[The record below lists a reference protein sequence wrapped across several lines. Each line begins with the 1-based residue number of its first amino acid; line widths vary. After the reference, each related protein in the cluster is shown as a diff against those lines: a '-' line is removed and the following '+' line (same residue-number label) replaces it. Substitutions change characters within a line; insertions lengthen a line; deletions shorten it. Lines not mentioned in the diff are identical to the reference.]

1 MKKLALT
8 FALLLCIFFGVQIQ
22 AQAATNNL
30 NIGAIENGRTTG
42 NDKLNDF
49 KQGDEFIG
57 TSVTG
62 ERGIYN
68 TLVRFA
74 RDLKNLFFAVAT
86 IFFLIISLKLILA
99 SNTEEEVGK
108 FKKGIVW
115 ITVGIIVMQMAF
127 SFTKIIFDRG
137 VGETVAFSL
146 IENLIGPL
154 IALLETLASLFF
166 IAIAIFAFYRLI
178 TANGNEDA
186 ISKAKNTIIY
196 AIIGFMIVRFARAIV
211 EAFYG
216 KIDCES
222 WSFL

>member
-1 MKKLALT
+1 
-8 FALLLCIFFGVQIQ
+8 
-22 AQAATNNL
+22 
-30 NIGAIENGRTTG
+30 
-42 NDKLNDF
+42 
-49 KQGDEFIG
+49 
-57 TSVTG
+57 
-62 ERGIYN
+62 
-68 TLVRFA
+68 
-74 RDLKNLFFAVAT
+74 
-86 IFFLIISLKLILA
+86 
-99 SNTEEEVGK
+99 
-108 FKKGIVW
+108 
-115 ITVGIIVMQMAF
+115 MQMAF

-146 IENLIGPL
+146 IENLIAPL
-154 IALLETLASLFF
+154 IGLLETLASLFF

-222 WSFL
+222 FSFLGVAIESGNCYVEANYDSGIQIIINVINWLNGFVAIAVILMIMYAGAQILLSAGDEEKLKKGKQALIYIGI